1 MVAPRA
7 AEKKLRVKIATPLA
21 LVSDVDGIDECSVPT
36 ELGMIGVLPDHTQLM
51 AEGGTGILR
60 YRTGQKVTFF
70 VVSGGIV
77 EVQNNEV
84 TVLADVGESGMNID
98 LGRARESLERAR
110 KRISGGVGV
119 TEDGKEIDVQRA
131 LIAERRALARIAAVE
146 SHSQHNK

>member
-1 MVAPRA
+1 
-7 AEKKLRVKIATPLA
+7 
-21 LVSDVDGIDECSVPT
+21 
-36 ELGMIGVLPDHTQLM
+36 MIGVLPDHTQLM

>member
-1 MVAPRA
+1 MVAPIA

-21 LVSDVDGIDECSVPT
+21 LVRDVDGIDECSVPT
-36 ELGMIGVLPDHTQLM
+36 ELGMIGILPDHTQLM

-84 TVLADVGESGMNID
+84 TVLADVGESGMQID

-110 KRISGGVGV
+110 KRISGGV

>member
-7 AEKKLRVKIATPLA
+7 AEKKLRVKITTPLA